1 MITFQQTIDNLAA
14 DIGRRKQLEGKPSGW
29 FATFSILFKCGVV
42 SVILYRFSHY
52 LVHTR
57 FGFLHKLL
65 AIIDQVYSKNE
76 ISAHATAGPGLV
88 LGDGGGIG
96 LTQVAIVGKNC
107 TFLGCNSITLGAME
121 DFDVNLH
128 HIVIGDHCVIGASV
142 RIMRPVEIAAGTQIK
157 NNAVVM
163 FSADKVGSV
172 LSGIPAKRRSV
183 ETYENVIAWNPLK
196 GGYL

>member
-1 MITFQQTIDNLAA
+1 MVTFKQTLEYLAA
-14 DIGRRKQLEGKPSGW
+14 DIRRRKQLERKPAGLIS
-29 FATFSILFKCGVV
+29 TLSIIFKCGVV

-57 FGFLHKLL
+57 FSFLHRIL
-65 AIIDQVYSKNE
+65 AIIDQVYSKSE
-76 ISAHATAGPGLV
+76 VSAHAKAGPGLV

-121 DFDVNLH
+121 DFDVNQH
-128 HIVIGDHCVIGASV
+128 HILIGDHCVIGTYV

-157 NNAVVM
+157 NNSVVM

-183 ETYENVIAWNPLK
+183 ENYENVIQWNPLK
-196 GGYL
+196 GGYI